1 MMDEE
6 EFAVFLKRGGRSP
19 SVQKRVINLVRMF
32 EQFLKDNRNALLD
45 DASPEDLEAFVEE
58 VETDKKSA
66 KTHLWA
72 IRYYYQYTGNED
84 MSALTGAL
92 REQRIT
98 RNPFL
103 LKDFRDVNTE
113 NVEKLAAVG
122 IKNVKQMLKKG
133 KTEKG
138 RQILSESTGIPR
150 EGILELVKLSDL
162 ARIPGVKGIRA
173 RLYYDAGVDT
183 VEKSAEWDPE
193 ELRTMLIE
201 FVEKTG
207 FEGIAPLP
215 AEALFTVETAKK
227 LPKVVEY

>member
-1 MMDEE
+1 MDEE
-6 EFAVFLKRGGRSP
+6 GFAMFLKKGGRSP
-19 SVQKRVINLVRMF
+19 SVQKRVINFVRMF
-32 EQFLKDNRNALLD
+32 EQYLKDNRNTLLD

-58 VETDKKSA
+58 VEKDKKSA

-72 IRYYYQYTGNED
+72 IRYYYQYTANEGLA
-84 MSALTGAL
+84 ALTGAL

-98 RNPFL
+98 RKPFL
-103 LKDFRDVNTE
+103 LKDFRGVNTE
-113 NVEKLAAVG
+113 QAEKLAAVG
-122 IKNVKQMLKKG
+122 IRNVNQMLKKG
-133 KTEKG
+133 KTEKD
-138 RQILSESTGIPR
+138 RQTLSQRSGIPQ

-162 ARIPGVKGIRA
+162 ARIPGVKSIRA

-183 VEKSAEWDPE
+183 VEKLAEWDPE
-193 ELRTMLIE
+193 ELRRMLIE

-215 AEALFTVETAKK
+215 AEALFTVKTAKR